1 MRHARSLPIL
11 LVLILGAFVHVWHPA
26 ASNAQTTSS
35 AYTQQ
40 ATAVSLPTSADQA
53 AQPTPVVAQPT
64 APMSEGTQ
72 MVLMFIG
79 GLIVG
84 TLVIGGGIY
93 LRRRWLAQ
101 GW

>member
-11 LVLILGAFVHVWHPA
+11 LVLILGAFVLVRHPA
-26 ASNAQTTSS
+26 ASNAQTTSPV
-35 AYTQQ
+35 YIQQ
-40 ATAVSLPTSADQA
+40 ATAVSPPASAGQA
-53 AQPTPVVAQPT
+53 VQPTPVVAEPT